1 MSSTA
6 DPQAVQPQGSPS
18 GTPNAAPGEA
28 APQAAELAAL
38 RLELD
43 RLDDALH
50 DLLMRRADIVAR
62 VGAAKAGAPPLR
74 PGREAAIIRR
84 LVARHQ
90 GVLPA
95 VTITRVWRELFSGTT
110 AMQGPY
116 SITVCDA
123 APGGAFTAMAREHFG
138 ALTPL
143 RAHRTPA
150 QAIGE
155 VSAGTAA
162 AAVLPMPDEEEV
174 VSAAWWTALL
184 HKDDPRI
191 HVIARLP
198 FWSPR
203 PEGAPR
209 VQGLVVSTVA
219 PDATDSDRT
228 LLGLELDPE
237 VSRTRLTAALAS
249 AQLSLGTTILRR
261 DPSSPVAHALV
272 DVAGFVT
279 EGDPRLAALT
289 SVLRQ
294 PVVLG
299 AYATMLEEPR

>member
-6 DPQAVQPQGSPS
+6 DPPALEPIPPS
-18 GTPNAAPGEA
+18 GEPPRTTGPDL
-28 APQAAELAAL
+28 QAL
-38 RLELD
+38 RQELD

-50 DLLMRRADIVAR
+50 DMLMHRAEVVAQ
-62 VGAAKAGAPPLR
+62 VAAAKAARSEGLALR

-84 LVARHQ
+84 LLARHR
-90 GVLPA
+90 GRLPP
-95 VTITRVWRELFSGTT
+95 VTITRIWRELFGGTT

-116 SITVCDA
+116 SITVCDTV
-123 APGGAFTAMAREHFG
+123 PGGAYTAMAREHFG
-138 ALTPL
+138 ALIPL

-155 VSAGTAA
+155 VSAGTAT
-162 AAVLPMPDEEEV
+162 AAVLPVPDEEELA
-174 VSAAWWTALL
+174 SAAWWTALL
-184 HKDDPRI
+184 QKDDPRI

-198 FWSPR
+198 FWTAR

-209 VQGLVVSTVA
+209 VQGLVVSTIA
-219 PDATDSDRT
+219 PDPTDSDRT

-237 VSRTRLTAALAS
+237 VSRTRLTAALTTAG
-249 AQLSLGTTILRR
+249 LSLGAAILRR
-261 DPSSPVAHALV
+261 DQFSPVAHALV
-272 DVAGFVT
+272 DVAGFVAD
-279 EGDPRLAALT
+279 GDPRLAALT

-299 AYATMLEEPR
+299 AYATMVEDIR